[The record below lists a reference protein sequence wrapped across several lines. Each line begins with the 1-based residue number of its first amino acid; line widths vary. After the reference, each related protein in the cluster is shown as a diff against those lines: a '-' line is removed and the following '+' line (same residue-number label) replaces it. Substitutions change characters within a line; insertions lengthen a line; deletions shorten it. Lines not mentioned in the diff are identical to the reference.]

1 MQRDNWVA
9 VINAVECYDDTVLQ
23 AAQKMALHLL
33 SDDSYDYDTATLQAA
48 LNDDRDNVGSDYMRP
63 CWAQAEFATALEQY
77 ADECHWDAARTLTHA
92 MLTRSYSWE
101 QSFV

>member
-1 MQRDNWVA
+1 MQRENWVA
-9 VINAVECYDDTVLQ
+9 VISNIATYDDAVLQ
-23 AAQKMALHLL
+23 AAQRMALHLL

-63 CWAQAEFATALEQY
+63 CWAQTEFAMALQQY
-77 ADECHWDAARTLTHA
+77 DDEDHWDAARTLTHA

-101 QSFV
+101 VSFV